1 MDRPRKTMHCLKI
14 RKSWETRE
22 KSLMLWRQGSY
33 SSSVPVSLLTTSG
46 RAGGR
51 SAGNE
56 WGLNS
61 FLIHCSTDQRSPRV
75 RTLPEST
82 NASRVPPI
90 GRPVSFGRILR
101 QNNPLTSQMGTAQ
114 QRGNL
119 NMNGAIGEHQN
130 AVPVSAR
137 QFFYNN
143 GNSILPTSNVL
154 PYAVP
159 TVPQIPAVSLQA
171 PVQRQ
176 QFCYQSPKNTSS
188 YRPPQNAF
196 NS

>member
-1 MDRPRKTMHCLKI
+1 M
-14 RKSWETRE
+14 
-22 KSLMLWRQGSY
+22 
-33 SSSVPVSLLTTSG
+33 
-46 RAGGR
+46 
-51 SAGNE
+51 
-56 WGLNS
+56 
-61 FLIHCSTDQRSPRV
+61 

-90 GRPVSFGRILR
+90 DNPVSFGRILR
-101 QNNPLTSQMGTAQ
+101 QNNLLTSQMGTAQ

-130 AVPVSAR
+130 AVPVSAH

-159 TVPQIPAVSLQA
+159 TVPQIPAVTSLQV
-171 PVQRQ
+171 PGQRQ
-176 QFCYQSPKNTSS
+176 QFYYQYPKNTSS

-196 NS
+196 NSYAERFGF